1 MNRTL
6 IKNIHLVRAIFK
18 EKILENDDI
27 TITIESNTLAMK
39 KNITASQLDSF
50 LNTLDHLIGEY
61 KEPRTPLTLSSPS
74 GN

>member
-1 MNRTL
+1 MS
-6 IKNIHLVRAIFK
+6 H
-18 EKILENDDI
+18 D
-27 TITIESNTLAMK
+27 SLAMK